1 VVDIASDMKSH
12 IDNLVK
18 IGMKLQQPGRALAG
32 MSLILV
38 WSSSVVVVLGV
49 NVVVILLKGSG

>member
-1 VVDIASDMKSH
+1 MKSH

>member
-1 VVDIASDMKSH
+1 MVDIASDMKSH